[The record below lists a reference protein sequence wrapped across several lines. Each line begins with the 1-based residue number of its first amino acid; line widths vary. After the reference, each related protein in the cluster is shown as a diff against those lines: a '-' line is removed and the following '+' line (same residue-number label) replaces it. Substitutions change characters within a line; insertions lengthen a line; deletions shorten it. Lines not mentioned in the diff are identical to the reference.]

1 LERFLTEL
9 HDFKSEIEER
19 IATYFDFHALRCMA
33 PSAHGPY
40 LVGGGDIAQRRF
52 AEFCEQAGE
61 AFGISLLA
69 VDRAALLNP
78 VDRLFQERLERM
90 AQATVPSGSTGF
102 RDLVPVD
109 VAGPGDDARVEAMT
123 RIRQRLD
130 CLRAERNRRC
140 ASLFAE
146 LKPRTIE
153 QWPGLS
159 YRAAGEGDTPVVMI
173 NALGQ
178 GLVYWARLFD
188 ALARNRR
195 VVIWEPRGVPS
206 ASDFTVEDHVLD
218 LERILDHQ
226 AASRCRLVAWCTGP
240 KVALE
245 FCRRRPAAVESM
257 VFLNPSLKGP
267 GLSNELDTAYERTL
281 QQLCE
286 LVDRRP
292 DMAAFVRNAL
302 RDSIRRRAE
311 ADESNFPVAAVSAMN
326 ADLLERVLDPFRSET
341 STVSYC
347 RQLLD
352 FWSRDAAA
360 AAIPVQLVAAEFDE
374 VVSPAMVKAARDLLP
389 AADYV
394 EIRGA
399 THYCLYDRPEMVAG
413 LIEGFFQRT
422 AAQAA
427 EPNRQLIPAND

>member
-9 HDFKSEIEER
+9 HDFKSEIQER

-33 PSAHGPY
+33 PSAHGLH
-40 LVGGGDIAQRRF
+40 LVGSGDIGQRGF

-78 VDRLFQERLERM
+78 VDRLFQERLDRM
-90 AQATVPSGSTGF
+90 AQAVPSGSTGF
-102 RDLVPVD
+102 RDLVPAD
-109 VAGPGDDARVEAMT
+109 VAGPGDEARVAAMT
-123 RIRQRLD
+123 RMRQRLD
-130 CLRAERNRRC
+130 HLRAERNRRC

-159 YRAAGEGDTPVVMI
+159 YWAAGEGGSPVVLI

-178 GLVYWARLFD
+178 GLVYWSRLFD
-188 ALARNRR
+188 TLARNQR
-195 VVIWEPRGVPS
+195 VVIWEPRVVPS
-206 ASDFTVEDHVLD
+206 ESDFTIEDHVLD

-245 FCRRRPAAVESM
+245 FCRRRPTAVESM

-267 GLSNELDTAYERTL
+267 GLSDELDTAYERTL

-311 ADESNFPVAAVSAMN
+311 ADESSFPEAAVSAMN
-326 ADLLERVLDPFRSET
+326 ADLLERVLDPFRSEA

-360 AAIPVQLVAAEFDE
+360 TAIPVQLVAAEFDE
-374 VVSPAMVKAARDLLP
+374 VVSPAMVKTARDLLG
-389 AADYV
+389 ATAYV

-413 LIEGFFQRT
+413 LIEGFFRRT

-427 EPNRQLIPAND
+427 EPNRQLILAND